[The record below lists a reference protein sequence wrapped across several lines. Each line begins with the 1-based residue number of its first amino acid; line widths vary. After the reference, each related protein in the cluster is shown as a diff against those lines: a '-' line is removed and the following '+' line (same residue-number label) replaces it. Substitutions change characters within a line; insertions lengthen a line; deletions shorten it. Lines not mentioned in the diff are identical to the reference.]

1 MVLYPSWSKS
11 ACALRLQAGSNGWVL
26 SSGNNDQLRNKST
39 GFREEG
45 LTTSKSVFT
54 ESDNV
59 AGMEVSSTLAVLME
73 AERLRSEGVDLIDL
87 GAGEPDFPTPRN
99 VKDAAEQAIEANFT
113 RYTATSGIAPLR
125 NAIAEMMRRDF
136 GASCD
141 PSEVL
146 VTMGGKQA
154 IFNAMA
160 TLLNPGDEVLVPS
173 PYWVTFPEIVKFLR
187 ADPVFI
193 DTEPDEFLLT
203 ARAVSDAI
211 GPRTRLLI
219 INSPN
224 NPTGRIIPPDEFRRI
239 VEVAAAQNV
248 WVISDECYLY
258 FAYPPAVPF
267 TAGQLPEELRSRVMI
282 CGSFSKTHA
291 MTGWRLGF
299 GLGPKP
305 WIQSMLKVQSHST
318 SNANSM
324 TQKAAVEA
332 AIGPQDSV
340 RSMIDEYLR
349 RRDWVVPALNAIDGI
364 KCSLPEGAFYV
375 MPDVKRLLG
384 GRVRDSIELSKL
396 LLNEARVVVTAG
408 SAFGMEGY
416 VRISYANSLEAIQEG
431 VRRIE
436 VVARGLLDS

>member
-1 MVLYPSWSKS
+1 
-11 ACALRLQAGSNGWVL
+11 
-26 SSGNNDQLRNKST
+26 
-39 GFREEG
+39 
-45 LTTSKSVFT
+45 LTTSKAVFK

-99 VKDAAEQAIEANFT
+99 VKDAAEQAIENNFT

-125 NAIAEMMRRDF
+125 KAITEMMRRDF
-136 GASCD
+136 GASYD

-160 TLLNPGDEVLVPS
+160 TLLNPGDEVLIPS
-173 PYWVTFPEIVKFLR
+173 PYWVTFPEIVKFLN
-187 ADPVFI
+187 ASPVFI
-193 DTEPDEFLLT
+193 DTEPSDFLLT
-203 ARAVSDAI
+203 PRAVSDSI

-224 NPTGRIIPPDEFRRI
+224 NPTGRIIPPDEFRVI
-239 VEVAAAQNV
+239 VEVAAARDV

-258 FAYPPAVPF
+258 FAYPPAAPF

-340 RSMIDEYLR
+340 RSMIGEYLR
-349 RRDWVVPALNAIDGI
+349 RRDWVVPALNEIDGI
-364 KCSLPEGAFYV
+364 ECSMPEGAFYV
-375 MPDVKRLLG
+375 MPNVRRLLG
-384 GRVRDSIELSKL
+384 GPVRDSIELSKL
-396 LLNEARVVVTAG
+396 LLDEARVVVTAG

-416 VRISYANSLEAIQEG
+416 LRISYANSLEAIQEG
-431 VRRIE
+431 VRRIDQ
-436 VVARGLLDS
+436 VARTLLGT

>member
-1 MVLYPSWSKS
+1 VSQK
-11 ACALRLQAGSNGWVL
+11 
-26 SSGNNDQLRNKST
+26 T
-39 GFREEG
+39 
-45 LTTSKSVFT
+45 FT
-54 ESDNV
+54 ESIYV
-59 AGMEVSSTLAVLME
+59 SQMEVSSTLAVLME
-73 AERLRSEGVDLIDL
+73 AERLRTEGIDLIDL

-99 VKDAAEQAIEANFT
+99 VKDAAEQAIENNFT

-125 NAIAEMMRRDF
+125 LAITEMMRRDF
-136 GASCD
+136 GASYD

-154 IFNAMA
+154 LFNAMA
-160 TLLNPGDEVLVPS
+160 TLLNPDDEVLIPS
-173 PYWVTFPEIVKFLR
+173 PYWVTFPEIVKFFR
-187 ADPVFI
+187 ATPVFI
-193 DTEPDEFLLT
+193 DTEPNEFLLT
-203 ARAVSDAI
+203 ERAVRSAI

-224 NPTGRIIPPDEFRRI
+224 NPTGRVIPPADFRSI
-239 VEVAAAQNV
+239 VEVAVANNV

-332 AIGPQDSV
+332 AIGPQDAV
-340 RSMIDEYLR
+340 RSMIGEYR
-349 RRDWVVPALNAIDGI
+349 KRRDWVVPALNAVGGI
-364 KCSLPEGAFYV
+364 ECALPEGAFYV
-375 MPDVKRLLG
+375 MPNVKQLLG
-384 GRVRDSIELSKL
+384 GRVRDSIEFSKL
-396 LLNEARVVVTAG
+396 LLDDARVVVTPG

-431 VRRIE
+431 VRRIAE
-436 VVARGLLDS
+436 VAGALRRP

>member
-1 MVLYPSWSKS
+1 MTTAQFSL
-11 ACALRLQAGSNGWVL
+11 
-26 SSGNNDQLRNKST
+26 
-39 GFREEG
+39 EEW
-45 LTTSKSVFT
+45 LTTSRPVFK

-99 VKDAAEQAIEANFT
+99 VKDAAEQAIENNFT
-113 RYTATSGIAPLR
+113 RYTATGGIAPLR
-125 NAIAEMMRRDF
+125 KAITEMMRRDF
-136 GASCD
+136 GANYD

-160 TLLNPGDEVLVPS
+160 TLLNPGDEVLIPS
-173 PYWVTFPEIVKFLR
+173 PYWVTFPEIARFLR
-187 ADPVFI
+187 ARPVVI
-193 DTEPDEFLLT
+193 DTEPDGFLLT
-203 ARAVSDAI
+203 ARAVSESI

-219 INSPN
+219 VNSPN
-224 NPTGRIIPPDEFRRI
+224 NPTGRIIPPEQFQEI
-239 VEVAAAQNV
+239 VEVAADRDV

-258 FAYPPAVPF
+258 FAYPPATPF

-324 TQKAAVEA
+324 TQKAAIEA
-332 AIGPQDSV
+332 ATGQQDSV

-349 RRDWVVPALNAIDGI
+349 RRDWIVPALNEIEGI
-364 KCSLPEGAFYV
+364 ECSMPEGAFYV
-375 MPDVKRLLG
+375 MPNVKKLFG
-384 GRVRDSIELSKL
+384 GRVGDSIELSKL
-396 LLNEARVVVTAG
+396 LLDDARVVVTAG

-431 VRRIE
+431 VGRIAR
-436 VVARGLLDS
+436 VAKALLET

>member
-1 MVLYPSWSKS
+1 MS
-11 ACALRLQAGSNGWVL
+11 Q
-26 SSGNNDQLRNKST
+26 
-39 GFREEG
+39 
-45 LTTSKSVFT
+45 TSFK
-54 ESDNV
+54 ESIYV
-59 AGMEVSSTLAVLME
+59 SQMEVSSTLAVLME
-73 AERLRSEGVDLIDL
+73 AERLRTEGVDLIDL

-99 VKDAAEQAIEANFT
+99 VKDAAEKAIENNFT

-125 NAIAEMMRRDF
+125 KAITDMMRRDF
-136 GASCD
+136 GASYD

-154 IFNAMA
+154 LFNAMA
-160 TLLNPGDEVLVPS
+160 TLLNPDDEVLIPS
-173 PYWVTFPEIVKFLR
+173 PYWVTFPEIVKFFR
-187 ADPVFI
+187 ATPVFI
-193 DTEPDEFLLT
+193 DTEPTEFLLT
-203 ARAVSDAI
+203 ERAVRSAI

-224 NPTGRIIPPDEFRRI
+224 NPTGRIIPPADFRKI
-239 VEVAAAQNV
+239 VELAVANDV

-267 TAGQLPEELRSRVMI
+267 TAGQLPEELRSRIMI

-305 WIQSMLKVQSHST
+305 WIQAMLKVQSHST

-332 AIGPQDSV
+332 AIGPQDAV
-340 RSMIDEYLR
+340 HSMIGEYR
-349 RRDWVVPALNAIDGI
+349 KRRDWIVPALNEIGGI
-364 KCSLPEGAFYV
+364 SCDTPEGAFYV
-375 MPDVKRLLG
+375 MPNVKQLLG
-384 GRVRDSIELSKL
+384 GRVRDSIEFSRL
-396 LLNEARVVVTAG
+396 LLDDARVVVTPG

-431 VRRIE
+431 VRRIAE
-436 VVARGLLDS
+436 VAVALRLP

>member
-1 MVLYPSWSKS
+1 M
-11 ACALRLQAGSNGWVL
+11 
-26 SSGNNDQLRNKST
+26 
-39 GFREEG
+39 
-45 LTTSKSVFT
+45 TTTRTAFT

-99 VKDAAEQAIEANFT
+99 VKDAAEQAIENNFT
-113 RYTATSGIAPLR
+113 RYTATSGIVSLR
-125 NAIAEMMRRDF
+125 KAITEMMHRDF
-136 GASCD
+136 GASYD

-154 IFNAMA
+154 LFNAMA
-160 TLLNPGDEVLVPS
+160 TLLNPGDEVLIPS
-173 PYWVTFPEIVKFLR
+173 PYWVTFPEIAKFLR
-187 ADPVFI
+187 ARPVLI
-193 DTEPDEFLLT
+193 DTEPTDFLLS
-203 ARAVSDAI
+203 AAAVSDAI

-224 NPTGRIIPPDEFRRI
+224 NPSGRVIPPDAFREI
-239 VEVAAAQNV
+239 VEVAVERDV

-258 FAYPPAVPF
+258 FAYPPSAPF
-267 TAGQLPEELRSRVMI
+267 TAGQLPEELRARVMI

-332 AIGPQDSV
+332 AIGPQEAV
-340 RSMIDEYLR
+340 RSMIGEYLR
-349 RRDWVVPALNAIDGI
+349 RRDWIVPALNEIEGVECAT
-364 KCSLPEGAFYV
+364 PEGAFYV
-375 MPDVKRLLG
+375 MPNVKRLLG
-384 GRVRDSIELSKL
+384 GRVGDSIELSKL
-396 LLNEARVVVTAG
+396 LLDEARVVVTPG

-416 VRISYANSLEAIQEG
+416 LRISYANSLEAIQEG
-431 VRRIE
+431 VRRLDK
-436 VVARGLLDS
+436 VARALLGAERPEAGRGHT

>member
-1 MVLYPSWSKS
+1 VSQTP
-11 ACALRLQAGSNGWVL
+11 
-26 SSGNNDQLRNKST
+26 
-39 GFREEG
+39 
-45 LTTSKSVFT
+45 FT
-54 ESDNV
+54 ESIYV
-59 AGMEVSSTLAVLME
+59 SQMEVSSTLAVLME
-73 AERLRSEGVDLIDL
+73 AERLRTEGIDLIDL

-99 VKDAAEQAIEANFT
+99 VKDAAEQAIENNFT
-113 RYTATSGIAPLR
+113 RYTATGGIAPLR
-125 NAIAEMMRRDF
+125 LAISEMMRRDF
-136 GASCD
+136 GASYD

-154 IFNAMA
+154 LFNAMA
-160 TLLNPGDEVLVPS
+160 TLLNPDDEVLIPS
-173 PYWVTFPEIVKFLR
+173 PYWVTFPEIVKFFR
-187 ADPVFI
+187 ATPVFI
-193 DTEPDEFLLT
+193 DTEPNEFLLT
-203 ARAVSDAI
+203 ERAVRSAI

-224 NPTGRIIPPDEFRRI
+224 NPTGRIIPPVDFRKI
-239 VEVAAAQNV
+239 VEVAVASDV

-332 AIGPQDSV
+332 AIGPQDAV
-340 RSMIDEYLR
+340 HSMIAEYR
-349 RRDWVVPALNAIDGI
+349 KRRDWVVPALNAVGGI
-364 KCSLPEGAFYV
+364 ECAMPEGAFYV
-375 MPDVKRLLG
+375 MPNVKQLLG
-384 GRVRDSIELSKL
+384 GRVRDSIEFSKL
-396 LLNEARVVVTAG
+396 LLDDARVVVTPG

-431 VRRIE
+431 VRRIAK
-436 VVARGLLDS
+436 VAGALRRT

>member
-1 MVLYPSWSKS
+1 M
-11 ACALRLQAGSNGWVL
+11 
-26 SSGNNDQLRNKST
+26 
-39 GFREEG
+39 
-45 LTTSKSVFT
+45 TTSKAVFK
-54 ESDNV
+54 ESGSV

-99 VKDAAEQAIEANFT
+99 VKDAAEQAIENNFT

-125 NAIAEMMRRDF
+125 KAITEMMRRDF
-136 GASCD
+136 GASYD

-160 TLLNPGDEVLVPS
+160 TLLNPGDEVLIPS
-173 PYWVTFPEIVKFLR
+173 PYWVTFPEIAKFLR
-187 ADPVFI
+187 ARSVVI
-193 DTEPDEFLLT
+193 DTEPSGFLLT
-203 ARAVSDAI
+203 ARSVSDSI

-224 NPTGRIIPPDEFRRI
+224 NPTGRIIPPDEFREI
-239 VEVAAAQNV
+239 VEVAAERDV

-258 FAYPPAVPF
+258 FAYPPALPF
-267 TAGQLPEELRSRVMI
+267 TAGQLPEQLRSRVMI

-324 TQKAAVEA
+324 TQKAAIEA

-340 RSMIDEYLR
+340 RSMIGEYLR
-349 RRDWVVPALNAIDGI
+349 RRDWVVPALNEIEGI
-364 KCSLPEGAFYV
+364 ECSMPEGAFYV
-375 MPDVKRLLG
+375 MPNVKRLLG
-384 GRVRDSIELSKL
+384 DRVRDSIELSKL
-396 LLNEARVVVTAG
+396 LLDEARVVVTAG

-416 VRISYANSLEAIQEG
+416 IRISYANSLEAIQEG
-431 VRRIE
+431 VRRIDQ
-436 VVARGLLDS
+436 VARALLTT

>member
-1 MVLYPSWSKS
+1 MSTSGS
-11 ACALRLQAGSNGWVL
+11 AF
-26 SSGNNDQLRNKST
+26 K
-39 GFREEG
+39 
-45 LTTSKSVFT
+45 

-73 AERLRSEGVDLIDL
+73 AERLRTEGVDLIGL

-99 VKDAAEQAIEANFT
+99 VKDAAEQAIENNFT

-125 NAIAEMMRRDF
+125 KAITEMMRRDF
-136 GASCD
+136 GASYD

-154 IFNAMA
+154 LFNAMA
-160 TLLNPGDEVLVPS
+160 TLLNPGDEVLIPS
-173 PYWVTFPEIVKFLR
+173 PYWVTFPEIVKFFR
-187 ADPVFI
+187 ATPVFI
-193 DTEPDEFLLT
+193 DTEPNEFLLT
-203 ARAVSDAI
+203 EQSVHSAI

-224 NPTGRIIPPDEFRRI
+224 NPTGRIIPPAAFRKI
-239 VEVAAAQNV
+239 VEAAIANDV

-258 FAYPPAVPF
+258 FAYPPAAPF

-299 GLGPKP
+299 GLGPGP

-332 AIGPQDSV
+332 AIGPQDAV
-340 RSMIDEYLR
+340 RSMIGEYMR
-349 RRDWVVPALNAIDGI
+349 RRDWVVPALNAIGGI
-364 KCSLPEGAFYV
+364 ECAMPEGAFYV
-375 MPDVKRLLG
+375 MPNVKQLLG
-384 GRVRDSIELSKL
+384 GRVRDSIEFSKL
-396 LLNEARVVVTAG
+396 LLDEARVVVTPG

-431 VRRIE
+431 VRRIAE
-436 VVARGLLDS
+436 VAGALRRPKS

>member
-1 MVLYPSWSKS
+1 M
-11 ACALRLQAGSNGWVL
+11 
-26 SSGNNDQLRNKST
+26 
-39 GFREEG
+39 
-45 LTTSKSVFT
+45 TTSKAVFK

-99 VKDAAEQAIEANFT
+99 VKDAAEQAIENNFT

-125 NAIAEMMRRDF
+125 KAITEMMRRDF
-136 GASCD
+136 GASYD

-160 TLLNPGDEVLVPS
+160 TLLNPGDEVLIPS
-173 PYWVTFPEIVKFLR
+173 PYWVTFPEIVKFLN
-187 ADPVFI
+187 AGSVFI
-193 DTEPDEFLLT
+193 DTEASDFLLT
-203 ARAVSDAI
+203 ARAVSDSI

-224 NPTGRIIPPDEFRRI
+224 NPTGRIIPPDEFREI
-239 VEVAAAQNV
+239 VAVAAGRDV

-258 FAYPPAVPF
+258 FAYPPALPF

-340 RSMIDEYLR
+340 RSMIGEYLR
-349 RRDWVVPALNAIDGI
+349 RRDWVVPALNEIDGI
-364 KCSLPEGAFYV
+364 ECSMPEGAFYV
-375 MPDVKRLLG
+375 MPNVKRLLG

-396 LLNEARVVVTAG
+396 LLDEARVVVTAG

-416 VRISYANSLEAIQEG
+416 LRISYANSLEAIQEG
-431 VRRIE
+431 VRRIDQ
-436 VVARGLLDS
+436 VARTLLGT

>member
-1 MVLYPSWSKS
+1 MSQTP
-11 ACALRLQAGSNGWVL
+11 
-26 SSGNNDQLRNKST
+26 
-39 GFREEG
+39 
-45 LTTSKSVFT
+45 FT
-54 ESDNV
+54 ESV
-59 AGMEVSSTLAVLME
+59 YVSQMEVSSTLAVLME
-73 AERLRSEGVDLIDL
+73 AERLRTEGVDLIDL

-99 VKDAAEQAIEANFT
+99 VKDAAERAIETNFT

-125 NAIAEMMRRDF
+125 KAITEMMRRDF
-136 GASCD
+136 GANYD
-141 PSEVL
+141 PSQVL

-154 IFNAMA
+154 LFNAMA
-160 TLLNPGDEVLVPS
+160 TLLNPDDEVLIPS
-173 PYWVTFPEIVKFLR
+173 PYWVTFPEIAKFFR
-187 ADPVFI
+187 ATPVFI
-193 DTEPDEFLLT
+193 DTEPNQFLLT
-203 ARAVSDAI
+203 EDAVRNAI

-224 NPTGRIIPPDEFRRI
+224 NPTGRIIPPAEFRKI
-239 VEVAAAQNV
+239 VEVAVSNDV

-267 TAGQLPEELRSRVMI
+267 TAGQLPEELLSRVMI

-332 AIGPQDSV
+332 AIGPQDAV
-340 RSMIDEYLR
+340 RSMIGEYLK
-349 RRDWVVPALNAIDGI
+349 RRDWIVPALNDIAGI
-364 KCSLPEGAFYV
+364 SCSMPEGAFYV
-375 MPDVKRLLG
+375 MPNVKQLLRG
-384 GRVRDSIELSKL
+384 PVRDSIAFSKL
-396 LLNEARVVVTAG
+396 LLDDARVVVTPG

-416 VRISYANSLEAIQEG
+416 VRVSYANSLEAIQEG
-431 VRRIE
+431 VRRLAE
-436 VVARGLLDS
+436 VAAALRKS

>member
-1 MVLYPSWSKS
+1 MS
-11 ACALRLQAGSNGWVL
+11 QAIF
-26 SSGNNDQLRNKST
+26 K
-39 GFREEG
+39 
-45 LTTSKSVFT
+45 
-54 ESDNV
+54 ESIHVSD
-59 AGMEVSSTLAVLME
+59 MEVSSTLAVLME

-99 VKDAAEQAIEANFT
+99 VKDAAEQAIENNFT

-125 NAIAEMMRRDF
+125 QAITDMMRRDF
-136 GASCD
+136 GASYD
-141 PSEVL
+141 PSQVL

-154 IFNAMA
+154 LFNAMA
-160 TLLNPGDEVLVPS
+160 TLLNQGDEVLIPS
-173 PYWVTFPEIVKFLR
+173 PYWVTFPEIAKFLS
-187 ADPVFI
+187 AVPVYI
-193 DTEPDEFLLT
+193 DTEPNEFLLT
-203 ARAVSDAI
+203 ADAVREAI
-211 GPRTRLLI
+211 GPRTKLLI

-224 NPTGRIIPPDEFRRI
+224 NPTGRIVPPAEFQKI
-239 VEVAAAQNV
+239 VEVAAANNV

-258 FAYPPAVPF
+258 FAYPPAEPF
-267 TAGQLPEELRSRVMI
+267 TAGQLPEELRSWVMI

-324 TQKAAVEA
+324 TQKAAIEA
-332 AIGPQDSV
+332 AIGQQDSV
-340 RSMIDEYLR
+340 RSMIEEYRR

-364 KCSLPEGAFYV
+364 QCAMPEGAFYV
-375 MPDVKRLLG
+375 MPNVKRLLG
-384 GRVRDSIELSKL
+384 GKVRDSIEFSKL
-396 LLNEARVVVTAG
+396 LLDEARVVVTAG

-431 VRRIE
+431 VRRITK
-436 VVARGLLDS
+436 VASALLAS

>member
-1 MVLYPSWSKS
+1 MSQSP
-11 ACALRLQAGSNGWVL
+11 
-26 SSGNNDQLRNKST
+26 
-39 GFREEG
+39 
-45 LTTSKSVFT
+45 FT
-54 ESDNV
+54 ESIYV
-59 AGMEVSSTLAVLME
+59 SQMEVSSTLAVLME
-73 AERLRSEGVDLIDL
+73 AERLRTEGVDLIDL

-99 VKDAAEQAIEANFT
+99 VKDAAEEAIENNFT

-125 NAIAEMMRRDF
+125 QAITEMMRRDF
-136 GASCD
+136 DTSYDASQ
-141 PSEVL
+141 VL

-154 IFNAMA
+154 LFNAIA
-160 TLLNPGDEVLVPS
+160 TLVNPEDEVLIPS
-173 PYWVTFPEIVKFLR
+173 PYWVTFPEIVKFFR
-187 ADPVFI
+187 AKPVFI
-193 DTEPDEFLLT
+193 DTEPDGFLLT
-203 ARAVSDAI
+203 ERAVRRAI

-224 NPTGRIIPPDEFRRI
+224 NPTGRIIPPADFRRI
-239 VEVAAAQNV
+239 VEIAVENNV

-267 TAGQLPEELRSRVMI
+267 TAGQLPEELRERVMI

-332 AIGPQDSV
+332 AIGPQDAV
-340 RSMIDEYLR
+340 RLMIGEYQR
-349 RRDWVVPALNAIDGI
+349 RRDWVVPALNAVEGI
-364 KCSLPEGAFYV
+364 ECAMPEGAFYV
-375 MPDVKRLLG
+375 MPNIKQLLG
-384 GRVRDSIELSKL
+384 GRVRDSIEFSKL
-396 LLNEARVVVTAG
+396 LLDDARVVVTPG

-431 VRRIE
+431 VRRIAE
-436 VVARGLLDS
+436 IASVLRRT